1 MIKALTDI
9 EIDISR
15 IRELWNQKYEYI
27 TKLLPTEKAYATI
40 QVYNKDVTDPTHY
53 AKFPTAVE
61 LPMTF
66 MDWQITHDDNVGTM
80 YSYETTNGQT
90 YHTFLCKENDDEVA
104 SIISPVQQIR
114 NKIQYIYQTK
124 GSSLAW
130 HTDDDSTGTRMHVVL
145 ESNRSA
151 NIMTK
156 EKKYYFPADS
166 IYTLET
172 NTTLHRVPKQCGKRL
187 HLTVNIL

>member
-1 MIKALTDI
+1 MIEALTNIQMDI
-9 EIDISR
+9 PR
-15 IRELWNQKYEYI
+15 IKQIWNTKYEYI
-27 TKLLPTEKAYATI
+27 TKLVPAEKSYATI
-40 QVYNKDVTDPTHY
+40 QIYNREITDPTHY
-53 AKFPTAVE
+53 AKFPTKVE

-66 MDWQITHDDNVGTM
+66 MDWQVTHNDDVGIM
-80 YSYETTNGQT
+80 YSFETTNGQT
-90 YHTFLCKENDDEVA
+90 YHTFLCKENDAEVA
-104 SIISPVQQIR
+104 AIISPIRQIR

-145 ESNRSA
+145 ESNKSA

-156 EKKYYFPADS
+156 EKKYYFPAES

-172 NTTLHRVPKQCGKRL
+172 NTTLHRVPKQCGNRL
-187 HLTVNIL
+187 HLAVNIF